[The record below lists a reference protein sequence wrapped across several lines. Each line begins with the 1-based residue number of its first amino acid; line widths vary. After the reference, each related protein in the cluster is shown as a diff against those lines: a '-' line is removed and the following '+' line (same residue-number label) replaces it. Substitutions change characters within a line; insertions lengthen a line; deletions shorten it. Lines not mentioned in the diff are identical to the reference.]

1 MAYRVAKFARFLVFA
16 AAISL
21 VAPPAVAQKAAKGA
35 RPPMRIAVDRVVKAP
50 VSQTIPVIGRFV
62 AQQHGDVA
70 ALVRGPVGEVLIKAG
85 DRVAKGQVLVRLV
98 NERLRATR
106 DLRAAE
112 LGEKRAAYRSAE
124 AQLQLAQG
132 ELARLEKLRKSAAY
146 SKARRNDKQSEVN
159 KYESEMAEAAAA
171 VGQAQANLR
180 LAEIDLYNT
189 EIRSPYDAI
198 VAARHVTA
206 GNFVNVGDKIATLI
220 NDQVLEIEAD
230 VPADRLGGLQV
241 GRTVK
246 VLLDD
251 GSVHDATTRALIPT
265 ESAMTR
271 TRPVRFVPLINGAAP
286 ATGLAADQSVTVQ
299 VPVSA
304 PEDLVTVQ
312 KDAVIVRAGVNF
324 VFVVKGRTVEK
335 RVVTLGRAA
344 GNRFEVLKGLKPGD
358 IVAIRGNEKLRPG
371 QTVDYDGMT
380 SAKPGQPVTRKPGK
394 AKSG

>member
-1 MAYRVAKFARFLVFA
+1 MTYRVSNFALVSVFA

-21 VAPPAVAQKAAKGA
+21 IAPAADAQKASKGD
-35 RPPMRIAVDRVVKAP
+35 RPPMRIIVDRVVKAP
-50 VSQTIPVIGRFV
+50 VTQTIPVIGRFV

-70 ALVRGPVGEVLIKAG
+70 AIVRGPVGEVLIKVG
-85 DRVAKGQVLVRLV
+85 DRVAKGQILARLV

-132 ELARLEKLRKSAAY
+132 ELARLERLRKSAAY
-146 SKARRNDKQSEVN
+146 SKARRNDKLSEVN
-159 KYESEMAEAAAA
+159 KYESEMAEAEAA
-171 VGQAQANLR
+171 VGQSQARLR

-206 GNFVNVGDKIATLI
+206 GNFVDVGDKIATLI

-230 VPADRLGGLQV
+230 VPADRLSGLQV
-241 GRTVK
+241 GRTVR
-246 VLLDD
+246 VMLDD

-265 ESAMTR
+265 ESSMTR
-271 TRPVRFVPLINGAAP
+271 TRPVRFVPLINGSAP
-286 ATGLAADQSVTVQ
+286 ATGLAADQSVTVL

-304 PEDLVTVQ
+304 PEDLLTLH
-312 KDAVIVRAGVNF
+312 KDAVIARAGVNF
-324 VFVVKGRTVEK
+324 VFVVSGGAVEK
-335 RVVTLGRAA
+335 RIVRLGRAA

-358 IVAIRGNEKLRPG
+358 IVVIRGNEKLQPG
-371 QTVDYDGMT
+371 QSVDYDEMK
-380 SAKPGQPVTRKPGK
+380 SPKSGQPMSRTPGK

>member
-1 MAYRVAKFARFLVFA
+1 MAYRVTKFASVLVIA
-16 AAISL
+16 AAIAL
-21 VAPPAVAQKAAKGA
+21 FPLPADAQKASKGA

-70 ALVRGPVGEVLIKAG
+70 ALVRGPVGEVLIKVG
-85 DRVAKGQVLVRLV
+85 DRVVKGQILARLV
-98 NERLRATR
+98 NERLKATR

-112 LGEKRAAYRSAE
+112 LGEMRAAYRSAE

-146 SKARRNDKQSEVN
+146 SKARRNDKISEVN
-159 KYESEMAEAAAA
+159 KYTSEMAEADAT

-189 EIRSPYDAI
+189 EIRAPYDAM

-206 GNFVNVGDKIATLI
+206 GNFVDVGSKIATLI

-230 VPADRLGGLQV
+230 VPANRLGGLQV
-241 GRTVK
+241 GRTVR

-251 GSVHDATTRALIPT
+251 GSMHDATTRALIPT

-271 TRPVRFVPLINGAAP
+271 TRPVRFVPLINGDAP
-286 ATGLAADQSVTVQ
+286 ATGLAADQSATVL

-304 PEDLVTVQ
+304 PEDLVTVH
-312 KDAVIVRAGVNF
+312 KDAVIVRAGINF
-324 VFVVKGRTVEK
+324 VFMVTGGTVQK
-335 RVVTLGRAA
+335 RIVELGRAA
-344 GNRFEVLKGLKPGD
+344 GSRFEVLKGLKPGD
-358 IVAIRGNEKLRPG
+358 IVAVRGNEKLRPG
-371 QTVDYDGMT
+371 QTVDYDGKV
-380 SAKPGQPVTRKPGK
+380 SPKPGKPVSRKPAK

>member
-1 MAYRVAKFARFLVFA
+1 MAYRVSKFALVSVVAVVF
-16 AAISL
+16 SL
-21 VAPPAVAQKAAKGA
+21 AAPPADAQKASKGA

-50 VSQTIPVIGRFV
+50 VSQTIPVLGRFV

-70 ALVRGPVGEVLIKAG
+70 ALVRGPVGEVLIKVG
-85 DRVAKGQVLVRLV
+85 DRVAKGQILARLV

-146 SKARRNDKQSEVN
+146 SKARRNDKLNEVN
-159 KYESEMAEAAAA
+159 KYQSEMAEADAA

-189 EIRSPYDAI
+189 EIRAPYDAI
-198 VAARHVTA
+198 VAGRHVTA
-206 GNFVNVGDKIATLI
+206 GNFVDVGSKIATLI

-241 GRTVK
+241 GRAVR

-251 GSVHDATTRALIPT
+251 GSAHDATTRALIPT

-271 TRPVRFVPLINGAAP
+271 TRPVRFVPLINGSAP
-286 ATGLAADQSVTVQ
+286 STGLAADQSVTVL

-304 PEDLVTVQ
+304 PEELVTVH
-312 KDAVIVRAGVNF
+312 KDAVIVRAGVKF
-324 VFVVKGRTVEK
+324 VFVVNDGVVGK
-335 RVVTLGRAA
+335 RIVDLGRAA
-344 GNRFEVLKGLKPGD
+344 GNRFEVVKGLKPGD
-358 IVAIRGNEKLRPG
+358 VVAIRGNEKLRPG
-371 QTVDYDGMT
+371 QTVDYDGMAPPK
-380 SAKPGQPVTRKPGK
+380 SGKPITRTPGK

>member
-1 MAYRVAKFARFLVFA
+1 
-16 AAISL
+16 
-21 VAPPAVAQKAAKGA
+21 
-35 RPPMRIAVDRVVKAP
+35 MRIAVDRVVKAP
-50 VSQTIPVIGRFV
+50 VAQTIPVIGRFV

-70 ALVRGPVGEVLIKAG
+70 ALIRGPVGEVLIKVG
-85 DRVAKGQVLVRLV
+85 DRVVKGQILARLV
-98 NERLRATR
+98 NERLKAIR

-146 SKARRNDKQSEVN
+146 SKARRNDKINEVN
-159 KYESEMAEAAAA
+159 KYKSEMAEADAT

-189 EIRSPYDAI
+189 EIRAPYDAM

-206 GNFVNVGDKIATLI
+206 GNFVNVGSKIATLI

-230 VPADRLGGLQV
+230 VPANRLAGLQV
-241 GRTVK
+241 GRTVR

-251 GSVHDATTRALIPT
+251 GSIHDATTRALIPT

-286 ATGLAADQSVTVQ
+286 ATGLAADQSVTVL

-304 PEDLVTVQ
+304 PEDLVTVH

-324 VFVVKGRTVEK
+324 VFVATGGTVQK
-335 RVVTLGRAA
+335 RIVELGRAA

-358 IVAIRGNEKLRPG
+358 IVAVRGNEKLRPG
-371 QTVDYDGMT
+371 QTVDYDGKV
-380 SAKPGQPVTRKPGK
+380 SPKSGKPMSRKPAK

>member
-1 MAYRVAKFARFLVFA
+1 MAYRVSNFALVWGFA

-21 VAPPAVAQKAAKGA
+21 IAPPADAQKAGKVA

-85 DRVAKGQVLVRLV
+85 DRVVKGQILVRLV

-146 SKARRNDKQSEVN
+146 SKARRNDKMNEVN
-159 KYESEMAEAAAA
+159 KYQSEMAEANAA

-189 EIRSPYDAI
+189 EIRAPYDAI

-206 GNFVNVGDKIATLI
+206 GNFVDVGSKIATLI

-230 VPADRLGGLQV
+230 VPADRLGGLQI
-241 GRTVK
+241 GRAVR

-251 GSVHDATTRALIPT
+251 GSVHEATTRALIPT

-271 TRPVRFVPLINGAAP
+271 TRPVRFVPLINGSAP
-286 ATGLAADQSVTVQ
+286 STGLAADQSVTVL

-304 PEDLVTVQ
+304 PEDLVTLH

-324 VFVVKGRTVEK
+324 VFVVTGGMVEK
-335 RVVTLGRAA
+335 RIVELGRAA

-371 QTVDYDGMT
+371 QPVDYDGKT
-380 SAKPGQPVTRKPGK
+380 SPKSRLPMSRTPGK